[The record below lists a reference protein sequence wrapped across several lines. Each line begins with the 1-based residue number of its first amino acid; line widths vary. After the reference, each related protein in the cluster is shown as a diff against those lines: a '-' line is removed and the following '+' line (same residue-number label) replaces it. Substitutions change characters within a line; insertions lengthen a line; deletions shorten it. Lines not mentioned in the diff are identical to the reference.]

1 MRQDN
6 ELSTFLEWVWGQGK
20 PKRWI
25 GQGPCL
31 GLNPVGVTGQIQGT
45 VKEQTPLVVAVAA
58 V

>member
-1 MRQDN
+1 M
-6 ELSTFLEWVWGQGK
+6 WGQGK